1 MNEKNLPDDIAS
13 KSLNELTDL
22 ADEIIKNLEN
32 RNNLENTSEDYANL
46 LKINRLIEKKFQKNF
61 KEISDKTIFKI
72 KDIKSNKNAK
82 STGRKS
88 GAKDS
93 AERAAAE
100 KKETFG
106 QRFAKERK
114 AAKKRG
120 DELTHVFTY
129 KGKKYS
135 TRNEKEEA
143 TSSISQNTSNKKNR

>member
-46 LKINRLIEKKFQKNF
+46 LKINKLIEKKFQKNF

-82 STGRKS
+82 KV
-88 GAKDS
+88 K
-93 AERAAAE
+93 
-100 KKETFG
+100 
-106 QRFAKERK
+106 
-114 AAKKRG
+114 
-120 DELTHVFTY
+120 
-129 KGKKYS
+129 
-135 TRNEKEEA
+135 
-143 TSSISQNTSNKKNR
+143 

>member
-32 RNNLENTSEDYANL
+32 RNNLENTSEDYVNL

-82 STGRKS
+82 KI
-88 GAKDS
+88 K
-93 AERAAAE
+93 
-100 KKETFG
+100 
-106 QRFAKERK
+106 
-114 AAKKRG
+114 
-120 DELTHVFTY
+120 
-129 KGKKYS
+129 
-135 TRNEKEEA
+135 
-143 TSSISQNTSNKKNR
+143 

>member
-1 MNEKNLPDDIAS
+1 MNDKNLPDDIAS

-82 STGRKS
+82 KV
-88 GAKDS
+88 K
-93 AERAAAE
+93 
-100 KKETFG
+100 
-106 QRFAKERK
+106 
-114 AAKKRG
+114 
-120 DELTHVFTY
+120 
-129 KGKKYS
+129 
-135 TRNEKEEA
+135 
-143 TSSISQNTSNKKNR
+143 

>member
-13 KSLNELTDL
+13 KSLNELTDI

-82 STGRKS
+82 KV
-88 GAKDS
+88 K
-93 AERAAAE
+93 
-100 KKETFG
+100 
-106 QRFAKERK
+106 
-114 AAKKRG
+114 
-120 DELTHVFTY
+120 
-129 KGKKYS
+129 
-135 TRNEKEEA
+135 
-143 TSSISQNTSNKKNR
+143 

>member
-22 ADEIIKNLEN
+22 ADEIIINLEN

-82 STGRKS
+82 KV
-88 GAKDS
+88 K
-93 AERAAAE
+93 
-100 KKETFG
+100 
-106 QRFAKERK
+106 
-114 AAKKRG
+114 
-120 DELTHVFTY
+120 
-129 KGKKYS
+129 
-135 TRNEKEEA
+135 
-143 TSSISQNTSNKKNR
+143 

>member
-72 KDIKSNKNAK
+72 KEIKSNKNAK
-82 STGRKS
+82 KI
-88 GAKDS
+88 K
-93 AERAAAE
+93 
-100 KKETFG
+100 
-106 QRFAKERK
+106 
-114 AAKKRG
+114 
-120 DELTHVFTY
+120 
-129 KGKKYS
+129 
-135 TRNEKEEA
+135 
-143 TSSISQNTSNKKNR
+143 